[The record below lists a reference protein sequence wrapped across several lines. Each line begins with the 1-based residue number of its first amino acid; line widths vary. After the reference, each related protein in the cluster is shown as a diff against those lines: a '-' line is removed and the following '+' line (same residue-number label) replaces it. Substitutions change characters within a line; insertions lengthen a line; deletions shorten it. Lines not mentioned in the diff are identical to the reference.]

1 MNPTDVVDT
10 AREVLPRETVV
21 SSDVRPHK
29 LLVGQ
34 GWTTYQP
41 KSVLMT
47 NGLSSMGFSLPAG
60 IVASPELPDTPV
72 VSFMGDG
79 SLNRIE
85 LKQMTRRYV
94 GTGTRIEHTDIVKF
108 AESMDGDGVRVE
120 STQALADALS
130 TRSPGR
136 ALVIGAIIDPAQ
148 YEAQF

>member
-1 MNPTDVVDT
+1 
-10 AREVLPRETVV
+10 
-21 SSDVRPHK
+21 
-29 LLVGQ
+29 
-34 GWTTYQP
+34 
-41 KSVLMT
+41 MT

-79 SLNRIE
+79 GLNRIE

-94 GTGTRIEHTDIVKF
+94 GTGTRIEHTDIVKL

-130 TRSPGR
+130 TRSPGQP
-136 ALVIGAIIDPAQ
+136 LVIGAIIDPAQ